1 MKAKLFCRAS
11 HDGSWSSLYVCSWYS
26 SWNPPMISP
35 VCGQNMLKPQ
45 KWNLDYISPYID
57 HILFIMLDVHTFV
70 NWYVWMSIWIHNPLT
85 GVIMYI
91 TSVVMIYNSHIT
103 AIIAVKKTCVCACVF
118 VNDVLMFFVSSIFS
132 HGGVL
137 CTSFSHPLRLAALLK
152 LTKLWYIMVPV
163 STERLGRSSTTILWV
178 RLSMVRISCVI
189 CCFHRKVHCQDVDI
203 STTQGSEADGLGSPR
218 ISQEFPTPGAP

>member
-1 MKAKLFCRAS
+1 MALDDGINNFSQSPALVLSRLKASFFCVCICNSMKAKLFCRAS

-57 HILFIMLDVHTFV
+57 HILFIMLDVHAFV

-91 TSVVMIYNSHIT
+91 TSVVMIFNSHIT
-103 AIIAVKKTCVCACVF
+103 AIIAVKKILCVCLCVCEWCF
-118 VNDVLMFFVSSIFS
+118 DVFC
-132 HGGVL
+132 VL
-137 CTSFSHPLRLAALLK
+137 YL
-152 LTKLWYIMVPV
+152 
-163 STERLGRSSTTILWV
+163 
-178 RLSMVRISCVI
+178 
-189 CCFHRKVHCQDVDI
+189 
-203 STTQGSEADGLGSPR
+203 
-218 ISQEFPTPGAP
+218 